1 MGTAGPDRSSAGRR
15 RSGPE
20 GQNAGLGEEDAVATS
35 IENGALLRDI
45 EDAVRRIG
53 RHRTMFAELA
63 VVQLRTL
70 LDLKDLLAKSHGA
83 ISPGTQVPDIDGE
96 IRRLALLGELVS
108 GEPGAPKRATPK
120 VLLVDDDPTTRNLIS
135 HFLRKEEFIVE
146 KAGNGSD
153 GLDRARAGK
162 PDLLIIDAVVPGM
175 DGFELLSLLRKDPA
189 TVAIPV
195 LILSALGE
203 EEAVIKGLEEG
214 ADYIVKPFSPQVL
227 VAKIKKILRE
237 RCDHAVDRRP
247 L

>member
-1 MGTAGPDRSSAGRR
+1 VDK
-15 RSGPE
+15 
-20 GQNAGLGEEDAVATS
+20 S
-35 IENGALLRDI
+35 IERPASLREI
-45 EDAVRRIG
+45 QDAVRRVE
-53 RHRTMFAELA
+53 RHRVMLAELLSIQFQA
-63 VVQLRTL
+63 LR
-70 LDLKDLLAKSHGA
+70 DLKDLVEKAGGPL
-83 ISPGTQVPDIDGE
+83 PEGTSFPDVDAE
-96 IRRLALLGELVS
+96 LRRTSLVLTQLTS
-108 GEPGAPKRATPK
+108 EAEAPKRPTPK

-153 GLDRARAGK
+153 GLARAKSGR

-175 DGFELLSLLRKDPA
+175 GGFELLNLLKKDA
-189 TVAIPV
+189 AMAAIPV

-203 EEAVIKGLEEG
+203 EEAIIKGLEEG

-237 RCDHAVDRRP
+237 QCDHAVDRRP